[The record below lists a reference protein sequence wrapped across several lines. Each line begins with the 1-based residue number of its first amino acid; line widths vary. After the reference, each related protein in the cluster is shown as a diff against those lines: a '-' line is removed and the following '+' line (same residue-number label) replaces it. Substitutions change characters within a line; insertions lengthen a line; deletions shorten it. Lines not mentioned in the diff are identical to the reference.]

1 VSSLHERYGDV
12 VRIRPNALS
21 FSGSQ
26 ASKDILNNKPGRGQL
41 QKDPNFYFKIADD
54 AAYSILSVHS
64 DEDHSRYRRL
74 LSHGFSERAIREQE
88 SVLKIYVD
96 LLIQRL
102 HKRAKDGPQDM
113 VAWFNWTTFDL
124 IGDLTFDRSFDCL
137 ENEVYHEWIPFVFG
151 GVKAVLIASELKR
164 YPLVMRLF
172 ALLFRKQL
180 VNTRLKGRQ
189 FTQERVAHRV
199 SSKTNR
205 LDFLGY
211 ILRHDGKE
219 TEMNRAEI
227 EATSGILV
235 LGGSETTATLLSGTL
250 YYLLQNP
257 HVKQKLFTEVRESF
271 TKEDEINI
279 TSVNS
284 LSYMR
289 ATLDEAMRIYPPVTL
304 GSPRLIG
311 DEATVIGGYQV
322 PPKVSTQEYSEHIT
336 VKINEKSDL
345 CCLQSIRS
353 RPLFEEFPQ
362 SRILCPRTLA

>member
-1 VSSLHERYGDV
+1 LRGTYPFYVNALHERYGDV

-21 FSGSQ
+21 FSSSQ
-26 ASKDILNNKPGRGQL
+26 AAKDILNNKAGRGQL
-41 QKDPNFYFKIADD
+41 QKDPNFYFKIAD
-54 AAYSILSVHS
+54 AAYSILTVPS
-64 DEDHSRYRRL
+64 DGDHSRYRRL
-74 LSHGFSERAIREQE
+74 LSHGFSEKAIREQE
-88 SVLKIYVD
+88 SVLKVYVD

-102 HKRAKDGPQDM
+102 HKRAKEGPQDM

-137 ENEVYHEWIPFVFG
+137 ENEAYHEWIPFVFG
-151 GVKAVLIASELKR
+151 GIKAVLIASELKR

-172 ALLFRKQL
+172 SLLFRKQL
-180 VNTRLKGRQ
+180 LSSRSKGHQ
-189 FTQERVAHRV
+189 FTRERVAHRI
-199 SSKTNR
+199 SSKTDR

-219 TEMNRAEI
+219 TEMSRAEI

-257 HVKQKLFTEVRESF
+257 RVKQKLLTEVRESF
-271 TKEDEINI
+271 IKEDEINI

-284 LSYMR
+284 LLYLR

-304 GSPRLIG
+304 GSPRPAI
-311 DEATVIGGYQV
+311 
-322 PPKVSTQEYSEHIT
+322 
-336 VKINEKSDL
+336 EKSL
-345 CCLQSIRS
+345 
-353 RPLFEEFPQ
+353 PLLSLPNP
-362 SRILCPRTLA
+362 S

>member
-1 VSSLHERYGDV
+1 MYNLWFHPLAKYPGPTWNSFSHLPVSYQLLRGTYPFYVNALHERYGDV

-21 FSGSQ
+21 FSSSQ
-26 ASKDILNNKPGRGQL
+26 AAKDILNNKAGRGQL
-41 QKDPNFYFKIADD
+41 QKDPNFYFKIAD
-54 AAYSILSVHS
+54 AAYSILTVPS

-74 LSHGFSERAIREQE
+74 LSHGFSEKAIREQE
-88 SVLKIYVD
+88 SVLKTYVD

-102 HKRAKDGPQDM
+102 HNRAKDGAQDM

-137 ENEVYHEWIPFVFG
+137 KNEAYHECIPFVFG
-151 GVKAVLIASELKR
+151 GIKAVLIASELKR
-164 YPLVMRLF
+164 YPFVMRLF
-172 ALLFRKQL
+172 SLLFRKQL
-180 VNTRLKGRQ
+180 LNVRSKGHQ
-189 FTQERVAHRV
+189 FTKERVAHRI
-199 SSKTNR
+199 SSKTDR

-219 TEMNRAEI
+219 TEMSRAEI

-257 HVKQKLFTEVRESF
+257 QVKQKLLTEVRESF
-271 TKEDEINI
+271 IKEDEINI

-284 LSYMR
+284 LSYLR

-322 PPKVSTQEYSEHIT
+322 PPKVRDPE
-336 VKINEKSDL
+336 
-345 CCLQSIRS
+345 
-353 RPLFEEFPQ
+353 
-362 SRILCPRTLA
+362 